1 MFLKRFLA
9 SVLATALLSGSAATA
24 TAGDLPSFADD
35 GALAACDAD
44 TAERIMFIERR
55 LENGQPYARRWW
67 VFWTL
72 FYGTGVIYSFV
83 KGGMKDDDGNRANS
97 FVSGT
102 KAIFGTGRLML
113 SSHTAKLGADPM
125 YELQVDSAAGC
136 EEVLTVGED
145 LLRQNAKASRSRY
158 SWKRHLANVG
168 INAAGALIVAE
179 GYGERSKG
187 WTSAAVGIAVG
198 EVFTWTKPWNGTSD
212 LEDYEREFNG
222 TRAPVTWNL
231 SPTVGGLQL
240 QARF

>member
-1 MFLKRFLA
+1 M
-9 SVLATALLSGSAATA
+9 TAAA
-24 TAGDLPSFADD
+24 DNVPSFAEG

-44 TAERIMFIERR
+44 TAERILFIEQR
-55 LENGQPYARRWW
+55 LEEAQPYARRWW
-67 VFWTL
+67 IFWTM

-102 KAIFGTGRLML
+102 KAIFGTGRLL
-113 SSHTAKLGADPM
+113 VSKHTSKLGADPM
-125 YELQVDSAAGC
+125 YGLQVDSAAGC
-136 EEVLTVGED
+136 EEVLAVGED
-145 LLRQNAKASRSRY
+145 LLRANAKESRSRY
-158 SWKRHLANVG
+158 SWKRHLANVL
-168 INAAGALIVAE
+168 INVAGAVIVAE

-212 LEDYEREFNG
+212 LEDYERTFNG
-222 TRAPVTWNL
+222 IEAPVVWNVA
-231 SPTVGGLQL
+231 PTVGGLQV